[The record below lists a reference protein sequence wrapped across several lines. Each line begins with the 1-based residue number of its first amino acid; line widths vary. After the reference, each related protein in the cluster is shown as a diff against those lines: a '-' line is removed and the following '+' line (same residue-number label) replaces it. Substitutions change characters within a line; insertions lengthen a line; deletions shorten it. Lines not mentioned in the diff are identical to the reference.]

1 MSQSQGLRQVG
12 FFDCA
17 GGGQVIV
24 QNDIAYVGHMR
35 SPHRT
40 SIIDACDPANCRE
53 LATFSMALSSMD
65 APLIA
70 SVFDD

>member
-35 SPHRT
+35 SPHGT
-40 SIIDACDPANCRE
+40 SIIDARDSANCRE
-53 LATFSMALSSMD
+53 LATFSMALD
-65 APLIA
+65 
-70 SVFDD
+70 